1 MEKKTYIIP
10 AMEEMN
16 IETME
21 MLAGSPFGFY
31 DETEVETDKPGVQ
44 GVIGRRGSWGNR
56 WE

>member
-10 AMEEMN
+10 AMEEMV
-16 IETME
+16 IETVE
-21 MLAGSPFGFY
+21 MIATSFPVS
-31 DETEVETDKPGVQ
+31 DSEVETDTPGVQ